1 MWKKHTPWSCNLKI
15 IIVNHLLYFLL
26 FANMCSKFAE
36 HYDFLLVHFLISLPN
51 SLNRSLLL
59 ELLIRIHRPKGSL
72 VILSPQCCGVNWSSR
87 RIYKEYCDHSK
98 VIFFMLYWHV
108 LNVLW
113 CNVKSAD
120 PPPLARSERMEA
132 PAVPHA
138 SKCPRICGF
147 ALWNIRL
154 VTWKMQASIENRK
167 TKWIQP
173 FKLVNIYIL

>member
-1 MWKKHTPWSCNLKI
+1 MENLEHIRRVWKKHTPWSCNLKI

-98 VIFFMLYWHV
+98 VIFFYV
-108 LNVLW
+108 LLTCLECVVMQCKICW
-113 CNVKSAD
+113 
-120 PPPLARSERMEA
+120 
-132 PAVPHA
+132 PASCSQV
-138 SKCPRICGF
+138 
-147 ALWNIRL
+147 
-154 VTWKMQASIENRK
+154 RK
-167 TKWIQP
+167 NGGPSSSPCI
-173 FKLVNIYIL
+173 